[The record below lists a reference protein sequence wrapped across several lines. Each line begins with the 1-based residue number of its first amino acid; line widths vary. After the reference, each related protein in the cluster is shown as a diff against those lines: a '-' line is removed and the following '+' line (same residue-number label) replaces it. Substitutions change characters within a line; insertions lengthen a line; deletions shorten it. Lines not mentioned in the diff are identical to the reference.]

1 MAVDEQQIYNCHGLL
16 EIMRRNKGIV
26 IVGPICSGK
35 TQLMKLA
42 TTILRRTF
50 NVQLRSTYI
59 CP

>member
-1 MAVDEQQIYNCHGLL
+1 
-16 EIMRRNKGIV
+16 MRRNKGIV

-50 NVQLRSTYI
+50 NVSLRSTYI